1 MTKNL
6 NLHWSAIRVGDV
18 LDLGTIPMP
27 VTVLEKDGPLLVL
40 GAAGFKNFLHTC
52 NDENLRVTQRF
63 E

>member
-1 MTKNL
+1 MPKNL

-27 VTVLEKDGPLLVL
+27 VTVLEKDGPLLAL
-40 GAAGFKNFLHTC
+40 GATGFRTFTHTC
-52 NDENLRVTQRF
+52 NDNTLRVISRA